1 MTQAAQRHV
10 AGVDEVGRGPLA
22 GPVVAAAVILPQDYA
37 CPGLADSKKLGVKRR
52 EALDVQIRADAL
64 AWSLGRAEAAEIDAL
79 NIHRAT
85 LLAMQRAVAGLTL
98 APAHLL
104 VDGRFTPEGP
114 WTAEAIVGGDGSV
127 AAISAASIIAKVAR
141 DGWLRELHG
150 EYPEYGFDRHA
161 GYPTAAH
168 RAALERLGP
177 CPQHRRSFGPVARA
191 IEAREQEVGA

>member
-1 MTQAAQRHV
+1 MTEAAQRHV

-37 CPGLADSKKLGVKRR
+37 CPGLTDSKKLSARRR

-64 AWSLGRAEAAEIDAL
+64 AWSLGRAEAAEIDTL

-85 LLAMQRAVAGLTL
+85 LLAMQRAVAGLAL

-141 DGWLRELHG
+141 DGWLGELHG
-150 EYPEYGFDRHA
+150 DYPEYGFDRHS
-161 GYPTAAH
+161 GYPTVAH
-168 RAALERLGP
+168 REALERLGP

-191 IEAREQEVGA
+191 IAAREQEAGA